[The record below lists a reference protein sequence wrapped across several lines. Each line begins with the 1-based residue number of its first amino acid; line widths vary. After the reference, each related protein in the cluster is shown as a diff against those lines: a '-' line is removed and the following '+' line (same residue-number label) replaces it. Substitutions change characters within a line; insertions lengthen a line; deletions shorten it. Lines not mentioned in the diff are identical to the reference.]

1 MGIKIEEIYQE
12 ELYIASK
19 FFIRGYTMQDIKY
32 LLEGN
37 TLIEV
42 LAHKIHRNITAF
54 NRMIKNNNDLKILTD
69 EKRTIAILNTKIEN
83 DIESCIIHK
92 LKLAIKELE
101 GSEKK
106 ISRKKEVMKQLEDD
120 IKECQKMIKEDEII
134 VLPKK
139 QGAIYKILKHNYP
152 KLIKKK

>member
-1 MGIKIEEIYQE
+1 
-12 ELYIASK
+12 
-19 FFIRGYTMQDIKY
+19 MQDIKY
-32 LLEGN
+32 FLEGN

-42 LAHKIHRNITAF
+42 LEHKIHRNITAF

-106 ISRKKEVMKQLEDD
+106 TLRKKEVIKQLEDD
-120 IKECQKMIKEDEII
+120 IKECQKMIREDEII

-152 KLIKKK
+152 KLMKKK